1 MSATLLIAI
10 GAGLG
15 GMLGWGLADFFAKKT
30 IDEIGDIQS
39 LTWAHIFGTGLFLI
53 LALVQSLFGN
63 HIFIM
68 PTGIAWLGII
78 FFGILQAIVYLLV
91 YRGFGKGQVS
101 VLAPIFAS
109 FSGIAALI
117 SILFLGELVTGN
129 ILISLAI
136 LFIGL
141 ILVNIDGEA
150 LKMRKINFLHVPGF
164 KEIAI
169 ATVLAAFWTLGWDK
183 LVGGQDS
190 LLYSL
195 FMYLFMTIAI
205 IVFAKIKNTKFG
217 NVRKSTWG
225 LLFLIGVCELV
236 AYLAI
241 TIGYSATTKT
251 SIVALLSGAFSLP
264 TIVLARIF
272 LKERITKAQIWG
284 VVVIITGI
292 LFISLV

>member
-1 MSATLLIAI
+1 MNQALIIAI

-15 GMLGWGLADFFAKKT
+15 GMFGWGLADFFAKKT

-39 LTWAHIFGTGLFLI
+39 LTWGHIFGTGLFI
-53 LALVQSLFGN
+53 LLAFGQFLFGSYD
-63 HIFIM
+63 FLL
-68 PTGIAWLGII
+68 PTGSAWLSII
-78 FFGILQAIVYLLV
+78 FFGVLQAIIYLLV
-91 YRGFGKGQVS
+91 YRGFGKGKLS

-117 SILFLGELVTGN
+117 SILFLGEMITGSIVGAL
-129 ILISLAI
+129 IL

-141 ILVNIDGEA
+141 LLINIDGGA
-150 LKMRKINFLHVPGF
+150 LQTRKINFLHVPGF

-169 ATVLAAFWTLGWDK
+169 ATVLAAIWTLGWD
-183 LVGGQDS
+183 VIVEGQNSLAYS
-190 LLYSL
+190 LL
-195 FMYLFMTIAI
+195 MYLFMTVAI
-205 IVFAKIKNTKFG
+205 ILFAKFKKVTFG
-217 NVRKSTWG
+217 KVKKSTWG
-225 LLFLIGVCELV
+225 LLFLIGLCELV

-251 SIVALLSGAFSLP
+251 SVVALLSGAFSLP
-264 TIVLARIF
+264 TIILARIF
-272 LKERITKAQIWG
+272 LKEKLTKPQIWA